1 MVASRSFLQWL
12 LVHLKFTLDGE
23 VLFCWYKWGLISMS
37 YNSSTSSW
45 KPWRWLRFYLI
56 LTMRDDKGY
65 MHQFQPRVTCKVLK
79 QQQRTESKYILL
91 WNFLQLIMKTIPIS
105 TIIIESCEMK
115 KMIPH
120 WVQRNVNG
128 NWGNNPIRISLRRES
143 HCRTNTRIKRNK
155 EVQIKKEQDCENH
168 TEGLK

>member
-12 LVHLKFTLDGE
+12 LVHLKFTLGGE

-37 YNSSTSSW
+37 YNRSTSSW
-45 KPWRWLRFYLI
+45 KPWRWLRFCLI

-79 QQQRTESKYILL
+79 QQQRTKSKYILL

-115 KMIPH
+115 KMIPIEFKGMSIETEATTQSEFH
-120 WVQRNVNG
+120 KGGKATV
-128 NWGNNPIRISLRRES
+128 E
-143 HCRTNTRIKRNK
+143 
-155 EVQIKKEQDCENH
+155 QILGSKGTKKS
-168 TEGLK
+168 K